1 MDAKQK
7 NKDKVKASEAFRLSY
22 RAFMLW
28 WNNFPEVFA
37 SITAF
42 SIVNALTPYVGIYL
56 SARIIGE
63 LAGGRDPRKLFELV
77 TVTLIATA
85 FLTFLKGVL
94 ERWKKCEFDENYFK
108 EEKLYLDKL
117 LNMDFCVVDDPKT
130 YELHSQLEQEKRWS
144 GWGVGKLCRHFEDML
159 TAIFQI
165 GGAVVLTASLFYSRV
180 PEAAGNLVAL
190 NRPEFVLLMAGA
202 LLAGT
207 LLAPALSNRGMR
219 YWADGAEENIMGNRL
234 FSFFGFAA
242 YEQDRT
248 MDMRMYRQEKICHD
262 ALAGDMAFG
271 VTGLIAKRA
280 RGPMGLLMG
289 ASAAVSHALSGL
301 IYLFVCL
308 KAWAGAFGVGY
319 VAQYIGSI
327 TALARG
333 ISLLVATWGDMR
345 NNAVFLRHSFAF
357 LDIPNEMY
365 QGSLTVEKRADRNYE
380 IEFQDVSFCYPGSEA
395 WALRHVSLKFQV
407 GSHVAVVG
415 QNGSGKT
422 TFIKL
427 LCRLYDPTEGRILL
441 NGIDIRKYDYR
452 EYQSVFSVVFQDFQL
467 LALTLGENVA
477 ADMEFDAERVRDCL
491 VESGFGDK
499 LEKLQNGLNT
509 YLYRDFDDQGVDV
522 SGGEAQKIAIAR
534 ALYKDAPFMI
544 LDEPTAA
551 LDPIAEAEIYAK
563 FHEIVGDK
571 TAVYISHRL
580 SSCRFCDEIL
590 VFDQGQVIQ
599 QGTHEALVAE
609 ESGKYHEL
617 WEAQAQYYRRK
628 MA

>member
-1 MDAKQK
+1 MDAKRK
-7 NKDKVKASEAFRLSY
+7 NKGKIDAREAFRLNY
-22 RAFMLW
+22 RALALW
-28 WNNFPEVFA
+28 WKNFPEVFV
-37 SITAF
+37 SIALF
-42 SIVNALTPYVGIYL
+42 SIVTALTPYVGIYL

-63 LAGGRDPRKLFELV
+63 LAGARNLQTLFWLV
-77 TVTLIATA
+77 TAALLSTA
-85 FLTFLKGVL
+85 ILTFLKGVL
-94 ERWKKCEFDENYFK
+94 ERWKTCEFNENYFK
-108 EEKLYLDKL
+108 EERLYLDKL

-130 YELHSQLEQEKRWS
+130 YELHSQIKQEKQWS
-144 GWGVGKLCRHFEDML
+144 GWGVGKLCRHIEDML

-165 GGAVVLTASLFYSRV
+165 GGAVALTVSLFYSRV
-180 PEAAGNLVAL
+180 PETAGSMTVL
-190 NRPEFVLLMAGA
+190 NRPEFALIMAGT

-219 YWADGAEENIMGNRL
+219 YWAESAEDNKMGNRI
-234 FSFFGFAA
+234 FGFFGFAA
-242 YEQDRT
+242 YEQDRA
-248 MDMRMYRQEKICHD
+248 MDMRIYQQEKICRD
-262 ALAGDMAFG
+262 ALRVDMTTST
-271 VTGLIAKRA
+271 TGPVSKCA
-280 RGPMGLLMG
+280 RGPMGLLLG
-289 ASAAVSHALSGL
+289 ASAAVSHVLSGL

-327 TALARG
+327 TALAQG
-333 ISLLVATWGDMR
+333 ISLFVATLGDMR
-345 NNAVFLRHSFAF
+345 NNTAFLRHSFAF
-357 LDIPNEMY
+357 LDLPNEMY

-380 IEFQDVSFCYPGSEA
+380 IEFQDVSFRYPGSKT

-467 LALTLGENVA
+467 LAFTLAENVA
-477 ADMEFDAERVRDCL
+477 ADRDFDVDRVKMCL
-491 VESGFGDK
+491 EESGFG
-499 LEKLQNGLNT
+499 EKLGKLPNGLST
-509 YLYRDFDDQGVDV
+509 YLYRDFDDQGVDI

-551 LDPIAEAEIYAK
+551 LDPVAEAEIYAK
-563 FHEIVGDK
+563 FHDIVGDK

-590 VFDQGQVIQ
+590 VFDQGEMIQ
-599 QGTHEALVAE
+599 QGTHDTLVAE

-617 WEAQAQYYRRK
+617 WEAQAQYYRKK